1 MNQVPPDKLTVYR
14 KDGEWWIRIGAGLA
28 SGTIKRTFAWACMSR
43 RLARDVE
50 RATQTVTA
58 LFQIVMIKLIIRRI
72 ARCREF

>member
-1 MNQVPPDKLTVYR
+1 
-14 KDGEWWIRIGAGLA
+14 
-28 SGTIKRTFAWACMSR
+28 MSR